1 MAAAG
6 NKDAKVE
13 VSVLQAYKEVLEQGK
28 NARTVQ
34 FESKEEQEAARNL
47 FLLTAKPVLY
57 VCNVDEASAK
67 TGNDFSRRI
76 EQLATE

>member
-13 VSVLQAYKEVLEQGK
+13 VTVLEAYKQVLEQGK
-28 NARTVQ
+28 NARIVE

-67 TGNDFSRRI
+67 TGNEYSR
-76 EQLATE
+76 